1 MKTRQTSDRPAP
13 AKHKV
18 GLVVLATGG
27 YIRFFRPFLESVQRW
42 FFPGHT
48 VRVLLFTDQEVSGE
62 EHGDFSLRVTA
73 IKDEPWPFVTLK
85 RFEYIDAHRRLFDGL
100 DYLFYCDVDA
110 RMVAPVADEILP
122 DGTRHQ
128 LSAVDH
134 PSFAFS
140 GKPGLFCKALR
151 ATSLTCRFGYRRIRG
166 TFETDKKSTAY
177 VGDDE
182 GDVYYAGGFWG
193 GSAPAVLE
201 MARELRRNIE
211 RDLARGYIALWH
223 DESHLNRYLIDH
235 PPKVLSPGYC
245 RPEQVFRLPFKT
257 KILMAY
263 KEEMGR
269 FSQKTK
275 RLEERAG
282 RSARA

>member
-1 MKTRQTSDRPAP
+1 
-13 AKHKV
+13 
-18 GLVVLATGG
+18 VVLATGG
-27 YIRFFRPFLESVQRW
+27 YFRFFRPFIESVRRY
-42 FFPGHT
+42 FFSGHT
-48 VRVLLFTDQEVSGE
+48 LRVHLFPDPDVAGE

-85 RFEYIDAHRRLFDGL
+85 RFEYIDANRRLFDGL

-134 PSFAFS
+134 PAFAFS
-140 GKPGLFCKALR
+140 GKPGLLFKALR
-151 ATSLTCRFGYRRIRG
+151 GTSLTCRFGYRRIRG
-166 TFETDKKSTAY
+166 TFETDKKSAAF

-182 GDVYYAGGFWG
+182 GGVYYTGAFWG
-193 GSAPAVLE
+193 GLAPAVLE
-201 MARELRRNIE
+201 MARQLRRNTDD
-211 RDLARGYIALWH
+211 DLSRGHIALWH

-235 PPKVLSPGYC
+235 PPKVLSPAYC
-245 RPEQVFRLPFKT
+245 RPEQIFRLPFKA
-257 KILMAY
+257 KIVKVY
-263 KEEMGR
+263 KEEMTE
-269 FSQKTK
+269 FCQKTK

-282 RSARA
+282 QGERA

>member
-1 MKTRQTSDRPAP
+1 M
-13 AKHKV
+13 
-18 GLVVLATGG
+18 LATGD
-27 YIRFFRPFLESVQRW
+27 YIRFYRPLVESVRRY

-48 VRVLLFTDQEVSGE
+48 VRVLLFTDHDVADE
-62 EHGDFSLRVTA
+62 EHGDFSLRVTTM
-73 IKDEPWPFVTLK
+73 KDEPWPHVALK
-85 RFEYIDAHRRLFDGL
+85 KFECIDAHRHLFDGL

-110 RMVAPVADEILP
+110 RMVSQVADEVLP

-140 GKPGLFCKALR
+140 GKPGLFFKALR
-151 ATSLTCRFGYRRIRG
+151 GTSLTCRFGYRRIRG
-166 TFETDKKSTAY
+166 SFETDKKSTAY

-182 GDVYYAGGFWG
+182 GDVYYAGAFWG
-193 GSAPAVLE
+193 GVTSAVLE
-201 MARELRRNIE
+201 MARELRRNTDK
-211 RDLARGYIALWH
+211 DLSRGHIALWH

-245 RPEQVFRLPFKT
+245 RPEQIFRLPFKA
-257 KILMAY
+257 KILTAY
-263 KEEMGR
+263 KEEMSR
-269 FSQKTK
+269 FCQKTK

-282 RSARA
+282 RNARA